1 MDIVINDIHRIDV
14 INEVIDKVSVG
25 IKGGIIT
32 QISDKPLQGN
42 IIIDGTNKYLTPA
55 FFDAHFH
62 VESTNLT
69 PVNFA
74 EAVIPNGTVA
84 IVADC
89 HEICNV
95 AGMKGF
101 HYFRQAC
108 HHARMKIFLTAPSCV
123 PASPFGTNGANLG
136 VTEIKEMLSYDDVVA
151 LGEMMNFPGVINR
164 DPQVMA
170 KIKATHDMGKI
181 VNGHAPGLR
190 GENLRTY
197 ISAGIYDD
205 HESLT
210 LPEMKEKLSLGMK
223 IFLREGSAE
232 TVPDDCYTLLKTEKD
247 DVMFCADDK
256 LVTDILRQGHINFNV
271 RKAVKLGI
279 DPIRAVRAGSYN
291 TAQHDNMQDRGCIEV
306 NKIAD
311 VLILPDLV
319 TFMPEMVILNGAVA
333 YQKDKPSPPVQ
344 MYPVPD
350 SIMHSIKTKTI
361 KAIPAIPQ
369 KYYGHVIEVEDG
381 MVYTKKLK
389 HDVQEEISIK
399 QDILKLVVVERY
411 GKTGN
416 ISACHVHGFGLRKGA
431 LGSTVAHDCHN
442 IIIAGTNDEDILTA
456 VNQLIEHQ
464 GGLCAINGADITFDE
479 LRVGGLM
486 STKAPIETAKNHDLV
501 RNKSAE
507 FGCML
512 RSPMS
517 TLSFLALEVIPEL
530 KLSDQ
535 GLFDVASFSFVN

>member
-74 EAVIPNGTVA
+74 EAVIPNGTSA

-108 HHARMKIFLTAPSCV
+108 HQARMKIFLTAPSCV
-123 PASPFGTNGANLG
+123 PASHFGTNGATLG
-136 VTEIKEMLSYDDVVA
+136 VPEIKEMLSYDDVVA

-164 DPQVMA
+164 DPEVMA
-170 KIKATHDMGKI
+170 KIKITHDMGKI
-181 VNGHAPGLR
+181 VNGHATGLR
-190 GENLRTY
+190 GEDLRKY

-232 TVPDDCYTLLKTEKD
+232 TVPDDCYSLLKTEKNY
-247 DVMFCADDK
+247 VMFCADDK
-256 LVTDILRQGHINFNV
+256 LVTDILKQGHINFNI

-279 DPIRAVRAGSYN
+279 DPVRAVRAGSYN
-291 TAQHDNMQDRGCIEV
+291 TAQHYNMQDRGCIEV

-319 TFMPEMVILNGAVA
+319 TFEPEMVILNGAVA
-333 YQKDKPSPPVQ
+333 YHKNKPSLPVQ
-344 MYPVPD
+344 IYPVPD
-350 SIMHSIKTKTI
+350 SIMHSIQTKPI
-361 KAIPAIPQ
+361 KAIPTIPQ

-381 MVYTKKLK
+381 TVYTKNLK
-389 HDVQEEISIK
+389 QDVKEEISIK
-399 QDILKLVVVERY
+399 QDIHKLVIVERY
-411 GKTGN
+411 GKTSN
-416 ISACHVHGFGLRKGA
+416 ISACHVHGFGLKKGA

-442 IIIAGTNDEDILTA
+442 IIVVGTNDEDILTA
-456 VNQLIEHQ
+456 VNQLIGHQ

-479 LRVGGLM
+479 LHVGGLM
-486 STKAPIETAKNHDLV
+486 STKDPVDTAENHDLV
-501 RNKSAE
+501 RNKAAE
-507 FGCML
+507 FGCKL
-512 RSPMS
+512 HSPMS
-517 TLSFLALEVIPEL
+517 TLSFLALEVIPVL

-535 GLFDVASFSFVN
+535 GLFDVTNFAFV